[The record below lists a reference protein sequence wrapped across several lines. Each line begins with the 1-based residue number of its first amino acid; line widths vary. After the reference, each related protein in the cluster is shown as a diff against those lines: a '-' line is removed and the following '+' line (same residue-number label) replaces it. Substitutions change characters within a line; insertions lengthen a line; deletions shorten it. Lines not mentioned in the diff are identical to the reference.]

1 MFELIGFYIFAV
13 LVIAFFIIAISSKNI
28 LYSISSLAC
37 GMVLLSA
44 HYFLLDAEFIGAAQI
59 IVYSG
64 AVLGL
69 YSFAMMFF
77 DLNKELNEKLKHKK
91 SFFTLSILSILMLIF
106 MLCMPKISNK
116 TASVPI
122 DNDFNNTQN
131 IGVVLFTKYLLAFEL
146 IALVM
151 LIVLVCAIALVAK
164 KIKEE
169 Q

>member
-1 MFELIGFYIFAV
+1 MFELVGFYIFAV
-13 LVIAFFIIAISSKNI
+13 LVIAFFIIAISSKNV
-28 LYSISSLAC
+28 LHSISSLAC

-77 DLNKELNEKLKHKK
+77 DLNKELKENLKHKK
-91 SFFTLSILSILMLIF
+91 SFFTLSILSVLMLVFILF
-106 MLCMPKISNK
+106 IPKVGKIN
-116 TASVPI
+116 ASIPI

-131 IGVVLFTKYLLAFEL
+131 IGIVLFTKYLLSFEL

-151 LIVLVCAIALVAK
+151 LIVLVCAIALVSK